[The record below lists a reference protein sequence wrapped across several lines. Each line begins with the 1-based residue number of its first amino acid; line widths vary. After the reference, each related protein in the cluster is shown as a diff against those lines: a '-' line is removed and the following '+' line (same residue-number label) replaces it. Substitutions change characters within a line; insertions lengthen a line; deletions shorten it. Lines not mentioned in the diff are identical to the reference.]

1 MMTVLRNNV
10 CLDCE
15 VFCMQWQCL
24 SVIEVGVYDIL
35 FLFVA
40 K

>member
-1 MMTVLRNNV
+1 
-10 CLDCE
+10 
-15 VFCMQWQCL
+15 L